1 MEVIFNIKIKP
12 ENNAKLILKIILEKI
27 KTKIIFKLRGRPKGL
42 KNKVYTPNPKFNRET

>member
-27 KTKIIFKLRGRPKGL
+27 KTKIIFKLRGQLKDL
-42 KNKVYTPNPKFNRET
+42 KNKVHILNPKFNKGT